1 VPTGPLID
9 KTGEGRTLLELLTP
23 RLFEV
28 VGLVATG
35 HKNSEIAREMG
46 ISELVV
52 KNYLK
57 QIYDRAGCW
66 NRLELALRYT
76 YEFETGLYPRTVP
89 PGESSGPGTA
99 H

>member
-1 VPTGPLID
+1 VPTGPLTD

-35 HKNSEIAREMG
+35 HKNSEIAREMS

-76 YEFETGLYPRTVP
+76 YEFERGLYPRPTP
-89 PGESSGPGTA
+89 PGESGGSDTP

>member
-1 VPTGPLID
+1 VPRGALID
-9 KTGEGRTLLELLTP
+9 KTGAGPTLLELLTP

-35 HKNSEIAREMG
+35 HKNSEIAREMS

-76 YEFETGLYPRTVP
+76 YEFERGLYPRPTP
-89 PGESSGPGTA
+89 PGDPGGPDTS

>member
-35 HKNSEIAREMG
+35 HKNSEIAREMR

-52 KNYLK
+52 K

-76 YEFETGLYPRTVP
+76 YEFERGLYPRPTP
-89 PGESSGPGTA
+89 PGESGGSDTP

>member
-1 VPTGPLID
+1 VPRGALFN
-9 KTGEGRTLLELLTP
+9 KTGEGPTLLELLTP

-28 VGLVATG
+28 VGFVATG
-35 HKNSEIAREMG
+35 HKNSEIAREMS

-52 KNYLK
+52 KNYLR

-76 YEFETGLYPRTVP
+76 YEFEMGFYPRTTP
-89 PGESSGPGTA
+89 PGESGGPDTSR
-99 H
+99 